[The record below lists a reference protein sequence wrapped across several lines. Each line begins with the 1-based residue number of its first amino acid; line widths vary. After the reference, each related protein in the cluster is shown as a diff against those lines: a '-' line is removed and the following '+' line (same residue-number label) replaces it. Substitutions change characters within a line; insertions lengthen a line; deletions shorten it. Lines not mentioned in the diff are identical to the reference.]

1 MRGLVDADD
10 PRGVEPTDVLLAVL
24 IDDTDADDNVR
35 RPENTV
41 PGAWATVESCD
52 VAELLLD
59 SLDAGGPFSRRVN
72 GSREFPFAYGA
83 ELALSSRLGGGA
95 AETWWPAAALVAGDQ
110 SGDAGGVRSQS

>member
-1 MRGLVDADD
+1 VAGVRGLVDADD

-72 GSREFPFAYGA
+72 GSCFAIARG
-83 ELALSSRLGGGA
+83 RNGGSNNNLQLQEVKILIG
-95 AETWWPAAALVAGDQ
+95 
-110 SGDAGGVRSQS
+110 